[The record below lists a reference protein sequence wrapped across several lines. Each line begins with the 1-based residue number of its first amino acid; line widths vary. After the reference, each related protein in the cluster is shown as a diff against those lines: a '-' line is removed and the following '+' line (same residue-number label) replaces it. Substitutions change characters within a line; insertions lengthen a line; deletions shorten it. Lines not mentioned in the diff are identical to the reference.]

1 VGHNDKKFDN
11 DDERIAHT
19 KHIVVNQV
27 RYIKKE
33 SNNLEG
39 NLTGIDETDY
49 LGYENIED
57 FEQRILSPKPKDI
70 RDEGVSER
78 NLCKIKHKMKQ
89 GKIFNPKLFKET
101 KLIDFD

>member
-1 VGHNDKKFDN
+1 MIKKLDY
-11 DDERIAHT
+11 DHERIAHR

-33 SNNLEG
+33 CNNLEC

-49 LGYENIED
+49 LEYENIED
-57 FEQRILSPKPKDI
+57 FEQRILSLKLKDI

-89 GKIFNPKLFKET
+89 EKIFNPRT
-101 KLIDFD
+101 KIVKILI

>member
-1 VGHNDKKFDN
+1 MIKKLDY
-11 DDERIAHT
+11 DHERIAHR

-33 SNNLEG
+33 SNNLEC

-49 LGYENIED
+49 LEYEDIED
-57 FEQRILSPKPKDI
+57 FEQRILSLKLKDI

-89 GKIFNPKLFKET
+89 EKIFNPRT
-101 KLIDFD
+101 KIVKILI

>member
-1 VGHNDKKFDN
+1 VGHNNKEFDYGH
-11 DDERIAHT
+11 ERIAHR
-19 KHIVVNQV
+19 KHVVVNQV

-39 NLTGIDETDY
+39 NLTGIDKTDY
-49 LGYENIED
+49 LEYENTED
-57 FEQRILSPKPKDI
+57 FEQRILSLKLKDI

-89 GKIFNPKLFKET
+89 EKIFNPRT
-101 KLIDFD
+101 KIVKILI

>member
-1 VGHNDKKFDN
+1 MGHDDKKFDY
-11 DDERIAHT
+11 DDEGIAHR

-49 LGYENIED
+49 LEYENI
-57 FEQRILSPKPKDI
+57 
-70 RDEGVSER
+70 
-78 NLCKIKHKMKQ
+78 
-89 GKIFNPKLFKET
+89 
-101 KLIDFD
+101 